1 MAELQPDCNI
11 NGKTPDEIK
20 KGLAEK
26 IPIHYHLPNPEP
38 RLNPLELMELQH
50 LHGSALAYIQQLE
63 STVGQ
68 VSKALCDKENATTD
82 ELLQAASQL
91 KSRLAQVE
99 RERDA
104 AVAVMAEAAKDG
116 GVCIGCKHS
125 TGLDD
130 ACEAA
135 DFDCNEC
142 KVPCMCRTCEANS
155 NYEWLGV
162 CEENSR

>member
-1 MAELQPDCNI
+1 M
-11 NGKTPDEIK
+11 KTPDESK
-20 KGLAEK
+20 CGLECMRTNAERICVK
-26 IPIHYHLPNPEP
+26 PENGQCPRCEQLVEKTLVRIH
-38 RLNPLELMELQH
+38 M
-50 LHGSALAYIQQLE
+50 LE
-63 STVGQ
+63 STYSQ
-68 VSKALCDKENATTD
+68 VSKALCGKENATLD
-82 ELLQAASQL
+82 ELLQAASQV

-99 RERDA
+99 RERAA

-116 GVCIGCKHS
+116 GVCTGCKHN

-155 NYEWLGV
+155 NYERRGV
-162 CEENSR
+162 